1 MGPAF
6 RVTIERGKLLES
18 AFAPAVVA
26 TVHPSSILRAPTPED
41 RHKAMDAFISD
52 LRVVAAVVDKS
63 RLG

>member
-1 MGPAF
+1 MGPKF
-6 RVTIERGKLLES
+6 RVTQERGKLLDS
-18 AFAPAVVA
+18 PIAPAVVA
-26 TVHPSSILRAPTPED
+26 TVHPSAILRSPTPED